1 MLRPSLPAFAL
12 PAFALLAALSSPPA
26 WAAAQ
31 PPTHGPVVSEVRPDS
46 AIIWARA
53 PGPGTL
59 ELRVHPNPGHKQ
71 KLMLRKVDASH
82 DQTAHWQLLGLTP
95 GRTYMVEVTYEDPD
109 GWRSDPVEAT
119 FHTAPLQ
126 IIPAEVRFAM
136 SGDLGGQGRC
146 RRVGSSD
153 ATSGYPIFSEIAAL
167 QPDFFIMNGD
177 QIYADGTCPAE
188 GPDPNELHMPW
199 TNLPGPSVS
208 VADERVL
215 WTERPTVRQIYWEHW
230 RYNRGERHYQELLR
244 RTAFYA
250 QWDDHEIINDQGA
263 SWSRWNPSSAQRPG
277 YEILTQVATSAWH
290 DYNPV
295 EAEVRGRGG
304 LYRSFRWGRDVEL
317 FLVDARTFRSLNTA
331 PDTSEDNK
339 TLLGE
344 EQKSWLISNLKASE
358 ATWKIVSV
366 DVPLAQ
372 PTGSRPEENG
382 HDGWANGSETPAEQA
397 NEAAERTGFERE
409 LLGLLREL
417 DAAHVRNLVFLSTD
431 VHFAQIS
438 RFSLDLDGDGDPLVL
453 HEVIAG
459 PLSAGASPAVTP
471 DPTLHPDVLFAEG
484 GLFNFA
490 YFIAD
495 RQGGEP
501 TLTVEI
507 RGEDGKVRPGGK
519 LVINAVEPERKL
531 QNLKEELPSLKG
543 AREGEARDRP

>member
-1 MLRPSLPAFAL
+1 MAPVFRPLLRA
-12 PAFALLAALSSPPA
+12 ALLTLALGAPAALAGAPA
-26 WAAAQ
+26 
-31 PPTHGPVVSEVRPDS
+31 PTHGPVVSEVRPDS
-46 AIIWARA
+46 AIVWARA

-59 ELRVHPNPGHKQ
+59 ELRVRPNPGDKQ
-71 KLMLRKVDASH
+71 KLMYRKVDASH
-82 DQTAHWQLLGLTP
+82 DQTARWQLLGLTP

-109 GWRSDPVEAT
+109 GRRSDPIEAT

-188 GPDPNELHMPW
+188 GPDPNELHSVW
-199 TNLPGPSVS
+199 TNLPGPALS
-208 VADERVL
+208 VADESVDWRQ
-215 WTERPTVRQIYWEHW
+215 RPIVRQIFWEHW
-230 RYNRGERHYQELLR
+230 RYNRGERHFQELLR
-244 RTAFYA
+244 RTAYYA

-263 SWSRWNPSSAQRPG
+263 TWSRWNPGTDQRPG
-277 YEILTQVATSAWH
+277 YETLVQVGTSAWH
-290 DYNPV
+290 DYNAV

-317 FLVDARTFRSLNTA
+317 FLVDARSFRSLNTA
-331 PDTSEDNK
+331 PDTAENPK
-339 TLLGE
+339 TLLGAA
-344 EQKSWLISNLKASE
+344 QRQWLIDGLTRSE

-372 PTGSRPEENG
+372 PTGSKAEENG
-382 HDGWANGSETPAEQA
+382 HDGWANGSAAAPTESEGAEA
-397 NEAAERTGFERE
+397 TGFERE
-409 LLGLLREL
+409 LNQILLEL
-417 DAAHVRNLVFLSTD
+417 DKAHVRNLVFLATD

-438 RFSLDLDGDGDPLVL
+438 RFSLDPDGDGDPLVL

-459 PLSAGASPAVTP
+459 PLSAGASPVVPP
-471 DPTLHPDVLFAEG
+471 DPTLRPEVLYAEG

-490 YFIAD
+490 WFVAD
-495 RQGGEP
+495 RQGGQP

-507 RGEDGKVRPGGK
+507 RGEDGRPRPGGR
-519 LVINAVEPERKL
+519 LVLSAVSEDRK
-531 QNLKEELPSLKG
+531 LPSLG
-543 AREGEARDRP
+543 DVRSADRAERERNP

>member
-12 PAFALLAALSSPPA
+12 AAALLAGSPA
-26 WAAAQ
+26 HAAA
-31 PPTHGPVVSEVRPDS
+31 PTPTHGPVVAEVRPDS

-71 KLMLRKVDASH
+71 KLMLRKVSASH
-82 DQTAHWQLLGLTP
+82 DQTASWQLLGLAP

-109 GWRSDPVEAT
+109 GRRSDPVEAT
-119 FHTAPLQ
+119 FRTAPLQ

-146 RRVGSSD
+146 RRVGGSD

-188 GPDPNELHMPW
+188 GPDPNELHAPW
-199 TNLPGPSVS
+199 TNLPGPALSVS
-208 VADERVL
+208 DERVN
-215 WTERPTVRQIYWEHW
+215 WTERPTVRQIFWEHW

-263 SWSRWNPSSAQRPG
+263 SWSRWNPGSADRPG
-277 YEILTQVATSAWH
+277 YETLVQVATSAWY

-317 FLVDARTFRSLNTA
+317 FLVDARTWRSPNTA
-331 PDTSEDNK
+331 PDTAEAAK

-344 EQKSWLISNLKASE
+344 AQRRWLVDSLVASE

-372 PTGSRPEENG
+372 PTGSRPEVNG
-382 HDGWANGSETPAEQA
+382 HDGWANGSATPADQA
-397 NEAAERTGFERE
+397 EGSAERTGFERE
-409 LLGLLREL
+409 LLGILSEL
-417 DAAHVRNLVFLSTD
+417 DKAHVRNVVFLATD
-431 VHFAQIS
+431 VHFAQLS
-438 RFSLDLDGDGDPLVL
+438 RFSLDLDSDGDPLVM

-459 PLSAGASPAVTP
+459 PLSAGASPTVTP
-471 DPTLHPDVLFAEG
+471 DPTLQPQVLYAEG
-484 GLFNFA
+484 NLFNFA
-490 YFIAD
+490 YFISD
-495 RQGGEP
+495 RQSGQP

-507 RGEDGKVRPGGK
+507 RGENGQVRPGGR
-519 LVINAVEPERKL
+519 LVIEAIEDEGRL
-531 QNLKEELPSLKG
+531 QTLKEELPSIKVV
-543 AREGEARDRP
+543 RDGEARDKP